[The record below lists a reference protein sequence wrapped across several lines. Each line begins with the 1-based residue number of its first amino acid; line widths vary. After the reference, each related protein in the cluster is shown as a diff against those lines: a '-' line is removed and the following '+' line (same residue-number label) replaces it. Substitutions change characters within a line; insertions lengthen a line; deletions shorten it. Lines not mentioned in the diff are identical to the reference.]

1 MAIKKEKNKHLTD
14 DQRLAPE
21 AALRGRKPLSQIRR
35 ETGIPRSTIKRE
47 TVNRRVESTK
57 TFYGRRF
64 NPCVHRGGCQA
75 PGMCGRPDCARRCA
89 GCGLRCREG
98 SCPRF
103 EEERC
108 PRLAAPP
115 YVCNGRPD
123 EQRCRLRKFHYLHKI
138 AHEGYRR
145 TLTESRQGVNLTEG
159 ELRAINETLVPAL
172 NRGQSPHHAM
182 VSAPASFGICERT
195 VYNYV
200 NAGVL
205 SAKRH
210 NLPMAVRYKKRRGA
224 PVEHKV
230 DRHCAEGR
238 PWGPFQDFPA
248 ENPGVQVPEP
258 DTVEGGR
265 RDKCVLPTAMFARQG
280 FMFARP
286 MPGKC
291 AQHVADAFN
300 WMWRALGNA
309 AFRMLFPAVLADNG
323 TDLSNPLA
331 IGTSPGD
338 GTRRTRVSYTRPYT
352 ATDKAHVERN
362 HEYIRR
368 VVLKGESFD
377 SLSQTQVDLMMSH
390 VNSYVRASLMDDDSH
405 PCRTP
410 YERFAFEYGEEIA
423 RRLGIVP
430 IPLREVTLRP
440 KLLEVR

>member
-64 NPCVHRGGCQA
+64 NPCVHRSGCQA

-248 ENPGVQVPEP
+248 ENPGVQVPET

-300 WMWRALGNA
+300 WMWRAPGDVT
-309 AFRMLFPAVLADNG
+309 FRMLFPAVLADNG
-323 TDLSNPLA
+323 TELSNPLA

-338 GTRRTRVSYTRPYT
+338 GTRRTRVSCTRPYT

-362 HEYIRR
+362 HEYVRR
-368 VVLKGESFD
+368 VAFKGEGFD
-377 SLSQTQVDLMMSH
+377 RLTQGQVDLMMSH
-390 VNSYVRASLMDDDSH
+390 VNSYIRASLMDDDSH

-430 IPLREVTLRP
+430 IPLKEVTLRP
-440 KLLEVR
+440 ELLEVR

>member
-1 MAIKKEKNKHLTD
+1 M
-14 DQRLAPE
+14 
-21 AALRGRKPLSQIRR
+21 
-35 ETGIPRSTIKRE
+35 
-47 TVNRRVESTK
+47 NRRVESTK

-75 PGMCGRPDCARRCA
+75 PGMCGRPDCTRRCT

-108 PRLAAPP
+108 PRLAAAP
-115 YVCNGRPD
+115 YVCNGCPD
-123 EQRCRLRKFHYLHKI
+123 EPRRRLRKFHYPHKL

-159 ELRAINETLVPAL
+159 ELLAIDEVLVPAL
-172 NRGQSPHHAM
+172 NRGQSVYHAM
-182 VSAPASFGICERT
+182 PSAPDSFGVCGHT
-195 VYNYV
+195 TCNYI
-200 NAGVL
+200 NGGVL
-205 SAKRH
+205 SVKRH
-210 NLPMAVRYKKRRGA
+210 NLPTAIRYKKRRGV

-230 DRHCAEGR
+230 DHHCAEGR

-248 ENPGVQVPEP
+248 ENPGVQAPET

-291 AQHVADAFN
+291 ARHVADAFN
-300 WMWRALGNA
+300 WMWRALGDA

-323 TDLSNPLA
+323 TEFSNPLA
-331 IGTSPGD
+331 VETSPGD
-338 GTRRTRVSYTRPYT
+338 GTRRTRVSCTRPYT

-368 VVLKGESFD
+368 IVFKGESFD

-390 VNSYVRASLMDDDSH
+390 VNGNARASLMDDDSH

-440 KLLEVR
+440 ELLEVR

>member
-57 TFYGRRF
+57 TFYERRF

-75 PGMCGRPDCARRCA
+75 PGMCGRPDCTRRCA

-248 ENPGVQVPEP
+248 ENPGVQVPET

-265 RDKCVLPTAMFARQG
+265 RAKCVLPTAMFARQG

-323 TDLSNPLA
+323 TELSNPLA

-338 GTRRTRVSYTRPYT
+338 GTRRTRVFYTHPYT
-352 ATDKAHVERN
+352 ATDKSHVERN

-430 IPLREVTLRP
+430 IPLKEVTLRP
-440 KLLEVR
+440 ELLEVR

>member
-57 TFYGRRF
+57 TFYERRF

-75 PGMCGRPDCARRCA
+75 PGMCGRPDCTRRCA

-248 ENPGVQVPEP
+248 ENPGVQVPET

-265 RDKCVLPTAMFARQG
+265 RAKCVLPTAMFARQG
-280 FMFARP
+280 FIFARP

-291 AQHVADAFN
+291 ARHVADAFN

-323 TDLSNPLA
+323 TELSNPLA

-362 HEYIRR
+362 HEYVRR
-368 VVLKGESFD
+368 VAFRGEGFD
-377 SLSQTQVDLMMSH
+377 RLTQGQVDLMMSH
-390 VNSYVRASLMDDDSH
+390 VNGYARASLMDDDGH

-430 IPLREVTLRP
+430 IPLKEVTLRP
-440 KLLEVR
+440 ELLEVR

>member
-1 MAIKKEKNKHLTD
+1 MAIRKERNKHLTD
-14 DQRLAPE
+14 DLRLALE
-21 AALRGRKPLSQIRR
+21 AALRERKPFAQISR
-35 ETGIPRSTIKRE
+35 ETGIPRSTVKRE
-47 TVNRRVESTK
+47 VMNRRVESAK

-64 NPCVHRGGCQA
+64 NPCVHRDECRATGL
-75 PGMCGRPDCARRCA
+75 CGRPGCTRGCAS
-89 GCGLRCREG
+89 CGIRCRGG

-123 EQRCRLRKFHYLHKI
+123 EQRCRLRKHYYLHKI

-224 PVEHKV
+224 PVAHKV
-230 DRHCAEGR
+230 DCHCAEGR

-248 ENPGVQVPEP
+248 ENPGVQVPET

-280 FMFARP
+280 FMFARL

-291 AQHVADAFN
+291 AQHVTDAFN
-300 WMWRALGNA
+300 RMWRALGDA

-323 TDLSNPLA
+323 TELSNPLA

-338 GTRRTRVSYTRPYT
+338 GTRRTRVSCTRPYT

-362 HEYIRR
+362 HEYVRR
-368 VVLKGESFD
+368 VAFRGEGFD
-377 SLSQTQVDLMMSH
+377 RLTQGQVDLMMSH
-390 VNSYVRASLMDDDSH
+390 VNGYARASLMDDDSH

-410 YERFAFEYGEEIA
+410 YEWFAFEYGEEIA
-423 RRLGIVP
+423 RRLRIVP
-430 IPLREVTLRP
+430 IPLKEVTFRP
-440 KLLEVR
+440 ELLEVR

>member
-258 DTVEGGR
+258 DTVEGDR

-286 MPGKC
+286 IPGKC

-300 WMWRALGNA
+300 RMWRALGNA

-323 TDLSNPLA
+323 TEFSNPLA
-331 IGTSPGD
+331 IETSPGD
-338 GTRRTRVSYTRPYT
+338 GTRRTRVSCTRPYT

-362 HEYIRR
+362 HEYVRR
-368 VVLKGESFD
+368 VAFRGESFD
-377 SLSQTQVDLMMSH
+377 RLTQGQADLMMSH
-390 VNSYVRASLMDDDSH
+390 VNGYARASLMDDDSH

>member
-1 MAIKKEKNKHLTD
+1 MATRKERNKHLTD
-14 DQRLAPE
+14 DLRLALE
-21 AALRGRKPLSQIRR
+21 AALRERKPLSQIRR
-35 ETGIPRSTIKRE
+35 ETGMPRSTVKRE
-47 TVNRRVESTK
+47 IMNRRVESAK

-64 NPCVHRGGCQA
+64 NPCVHRDECRATGL
-75 PGMCGRPDCARRCA
+75 CGRPGCPRGCAS
-89 GCGLRCREG
+89 CGIRCRGG

-108 PRLAAPP
+108 PRLAAAP
-115 YVCNGRPD
+115 YVCNGCPD
-123 EQRCRLRKFHYLHKI
+123 EPRCRLRKFHYPHKL

-159 ELRAINETLVPAL
+159 ELRAINETLAPTL
-172 NRGQSPHHAM
+172 NRGQSPQHAM

-200 NAGVL
+200 NASVL

-210 NLPMAVRYKKRRGA
+210 NLPMAVRYKKRRGC
-224 PVEHKV
+224 PVAHKV

-238 PWGPFQDFPA
+238 PWGPFQDFLA
-248 ENPGVQVPEP
+248 ENPGVQVPET

-300 WMWRALGNA
+300 WMWRALGDA

-323 TDLSNPLA
+323 TELSNPLA
-331 IGTSPGD
+331 IETSPRD
-338 GTRRTRVSYTRPYT
+338 GTRRTRVSCTRPYT

-390 VNSYVRASLMDDDSH
+390 VNSYIRASLMDDDSH

>member
-35 ETGIPRSTIKRE
+35 ETEIPRSTIKRE

-75 PGMCGRPDCARRCA
+75 PGMCGRPDCTRRCA

-123 EQRCRLRKFHYLHKI
+123 EQRCRLRKHYYLHKI

-323 TDLSNPLA
+323 TELSNPLA
-331 IGTSPGD
+331 IETSPGD

-362 HEYIRR
+362 HEYVRR
-368 VVLKGESFD
+368 VAFKGESFD

-390 VNSYVRASLMDDDSH
+390 VNSYIRASLMDDDSH

>member
-21 AALRGRKPLSQIRR
+21 AALRGRRSLSQIRR

-75 PGMCGRPDCARRCA
+75 PGMCGRPDCTRRCA
-89 GCGLRCREG
+89 GRGLRCREG

-103 EEERC
+103 EEERRH
-108 PRLAAPP
+108 RLAVRLQRMPGRAEAPP
-115 YVCNGRPD
+115 AQVPLPAQARARGVPQDARGVQAGR
-123 EQRCRLRKFHYLHKI
+123 QRHRGRAQGH
-138 AHEGYRR
+138 
-145 TLTESRQGVNLTEG
+145 RQ
-159 ELRAINETLVPAL
+159 
-172 NRGQSPHHAM
+172 
-182 VSAPASFGICERT
+182 
-195 VYNYV
+195 
-200 NAGVL
+200 
-205 SAKRH
+205 
-210 NLPMAVRYKKRRGA
+210 
-224 PVEHKV
+224 
-230 DRHCAEGR
+230 GR

-248 ENPGVQVPEP
+248 ENPGVQVPES

-280 FMFARP
+280 FIFARP

-291 AQHVADAFN
+291 ARHVADAFN
-300 WMWRALGNA
+300 WMWRALGDA

-323 TDLSNPLA
+323 TEPSNPLA

-338 GTRRTRVSYTRPYT
+338 GTRRTRVSCTRPYT

-362 HEYIRR
+362 HEYVRR
-368 VVLKGESFD
+368 VAFRGEGFD
-377 SLSQTQVDLMMSH
+377 RLTQGQVDLMMSH
-390 VNSYVRASLMDDDSH
+390 VNGYARASLMDDDSH

-440 KLLEVR
+440 ELLEVR

>member
-14 DQRLAPE
+14 DQRLALE
-21 AALRGRKPLSQIRR
+21 AALRGRKSLSQIRR

-47 TVNRRVESTK
+47 IMNRRVESTK

-75 PGMCGRPDCARRCA
+75 LGMCGRPDCTRRCA

-108 PRLAAPP
+108 PRLAAAP
-115 YVCNGRPD
+115 YVCNGCPD
-123 EQRCRLRKFHYLHKI
+123 EPRCCLRKFYYLHKL

-145 TLTESRQGVNLTEG
+145 TLVESRQGVNATEG
-159 ELRAINETLVPAL
+159 ELRAINEVLVPAL
-172 NRGQSPHHAM
+172 NRGQSVYHAM
-182 VSAPASFGICERT
+182 LSAPDSFGVCGHTI
-195 VYNYV
+195 YNYI
-200 NAGVL
+200 NGGVL
-205 SAKRH
+205 SVKRH

-238 PWGPFQDFPA
+238 SWGPIQDFLA
-248 ENPGVQVPEP
+248 ENPGVQVPET

-265 RDKCVLPTAMFARQG
+265 RDKCVLLTVMFARQG
-280 FMFARP
+280 FMFARL

-300 WMWRALGNA
+300 WMWRALGDA

-323 TDLSNPLA
+323 TEFSNPLA
-331 IGTSPGD
+331 VETSPGD
-338 GTRRTRVSYTRPYT
+338 GTRRTRVFYTRPYT

-362 HEYIRR
+362 HEYVRR
-368 VVLKGESFD
+368 VVFKGESFD
-377 SLSQTQVDLMMSH
+377 RLTQGQVDLMMSH
-390 VNSYVRASLMDDDSH
+390 VNSYARASLMDDDSH

-410 YERFAFEYGEEIA
+410 YERFAFEYGEDVA
-423 RRLGIVP
+423 GRLGIVP

-440 KLLEVR
+440 ELLEMK

>member
-57 TFYGRRF
+57 TFYERRF

-75 PGMCGRPDCARRCA
+75 PGMCGRPDCTRRCA

-248 ENPGVQVPEP
+248 ENPGVQVPES

-280 FMFARP
+280 FIFARS

-291 AQHVADAFN
+291 ARHVADTFN
-300 WMWRALGNA
+300 WMWRALGDA

-323 TDLSNPLA
+323 TELSNPLA

-338 GTRRTRVSYTRPYT
+338 GTRRTRVSCTRPYT

-362 HEYIRR
+362 HEYVRR
-368 VVLKGESFD
+368 VAFKGESFD

-440 KLLEVR
+440 ELLEMK

>member
-14 DQRLAPE
+14 DLRLVPE
-21 AALRGRKPLSQIRR
+21 AALRERKSLSQIRR
-35 ETGIPRSTIKRE
+35 ETGMPRSTIKRE
-47 TVNRRVESTK
+47 IMNRRVESAK

-64 NPCVHRGGCQA
+64 NPCVHRDECRATGL
-75 PGMCGRPDCARRCA
+75 CGRPGCTRGCASF
-89 GCGLRCREG
+89 GIRCRGG

-103 EEERC
+103 EEERR

-115 YVCNGRPD
+115 YVCNGCPD
-123 EQRCRLRKFHYLHKI
+123 EQRCRLRKHYYLHKI

-172 NRGQSPHHAM
+172 NRGQRPHHAM

-291 AQHVADAFN
+291 ARHVADAFN

-323 TDLSNPLA
+323 TELSNPLA

-362 HEYIRR
+362 HEYVRR
-368 VVLKGESFD
+368 VAFKGESFD
-377 SLSQTQVDLMMSH
+377 SLSQGQVDLMMSH
-390 VNSYVRASLMDDDSH
+390 VNGYARASLMDDDGH

-410 YERFAFEYGEEIA
+410 YEWFAFEYGEEIA

-430 IPLREVTLRP
+430 IPLKEVTFRP
-440 KLLEVR
+440 ELLEVR

>member
-1 MAIKKEKNKHLTD
+1 MTV
-14 DQRLAPE
+14 RLP
-21 AALRGRKPLSQIRR
+21 
-35 ETGIPRSTIKRE
+35 
-47 TVNRRVESTK
+47 V
-57 TFYGRRF
+57 
-64 NPCVHRGGCQA
+64 
-75 PGMCGRPDCARRCA
+75 
-89 GCGLRCREG
+89 
-98 SCPRF
+98 
-103 EEERC
+103 
-108 PRLAAPP
+108 
-115 YVCNGRPD
+115 
-123 EQRCRLRKFHYLHKI
+123 
-138 AHEGYRR
+138 
-145 TLTESRQGVNLTEG
+145 
-159 ELRAINETLVPAL
+159 
-172 NRGQSPHHAM
+172 
-182 VSAPASFGICERT
+182 T

-248 ENPGVQVPEP
+248 ENPGVQVPET

-280 FMFARP
+280 FMFARL

-291 AQHVADAFN
+291 AQHVTDAFN
-300 WMWRALGNA
+300 RMWRALGDA

-323 TDLSNPLA
+323 TELSNPLA

-362 HEYIRR
+362 HEYVRR
-368 VVLKGESFD
+368 VAFKGESFD
-377 SLSQTQVDLMMSH
+377 RLTQGQVDLMMSH
-390 VNSYVRASLMDDDSH
+390 VNGNARASLMDDDSH

-440 KLLEVR
+440 ELLEVR

>member
-1 MAIKKEKNKHLTD
+1 MAIRKERNKHLTD
-14 DQRLAPE
+14 DLRLAPE
-21 AALRGRKPLSQIRR
+21 AALRERKPFAQISR
-35 ETGIPRSTIKRE
+35 ETGIPRSTVKRE
-47 TVNRRVESTK
+47 VMNRRVESAK

-64 NPCVHRGGCQA
+64 NPCVHRDECRATGL
-75 PGMCGRPDCARRCA
+75 CGRPGCTRGCAS
-89 GCGLRCREG
+89 CGIRCRGG

-123 EQRCRLRKFHYLHKI
+123 EQRCRLRKHYYLHKI

-230 DRHCAEGR
+230 DRRCTEGR
-238 PWGPFQDFPA
+238 AWEDYLAFVA
-248 ENPGVQVPEP
+248 ANPGVQVPQA

-323 TDLSNPLA
+323 TELSNPLA

-362 HEYIRR
+362 HEYVRR
-368 VVLKGESFD
+368 VAFKGESFD
-377 SLSQTQVDLMMSH
+377 RLTQGQVDLMMSH
-390 VNSYVRASLMDDDSH
+390 VNSYIRASLMDDDSH

-440 KLLEVR
+440 ELLEVR

>member
-1 MAIKKEKNKHLTD
+1 MAIKKEKDKHPTD
-14 DQRLAPE
+14 DLRLAPE
-21 AALRGRKPLSQIRR
+21 AALRERKSPSQIRR
-35 ETGIPRSTIKRE
+35 ETGIPRSTVKRE
-47 TVNRRVESTK
+47 VMNRRVESTK

-64 NPCVHRGGCQA
+64 NPCVHRDECRATGLY
-75 PGMCGRPDCARRCA
+75 GRPGCPRGCAS
-89 GCGLRCREG
+89 CGIRCRGG

-103 EEERC
+103 EEERR
-108 PRLAAPP
+108 PRLAAAP
-115 YVCNGRPD
+115 YVCNGCPD

-205 SAKRH
+205 SAKHH

-238 PWGPFQDFPA
+238 PWGPFQDFLA
-248 ENPGVQVPEP
+248 ENPGVQVPET

-300 WMWRALGNA
+300 WMWRALGDA

-323 TDLSNPLA
+323 TELSNPLA
-331 IGTSPGD
+331 IETSPRD
-338 GTRRTRVSYTRPYT
+338 GTRRTRVSCTRPYT

-362 HEYIRR
+362 HEYVRR
-368 VVLKGESFD
+368 VAFKGENFD
-377 SLSQTQVDLMMSH
+377 RLTQGQVDLMMSH
-390 VNSYVRASLMDDDSH
+390 VNGNARASLMDDDNH

-440 KLLEVR
+440 ELLEVR